1 MTALKIKPP
10 ESNVLHAIAL
20 FEGVKGI
27 AAISASIGLL
37 SLIHHDIHALAYAL
51 IGHFHLDPEAHYP
64 RMLLDDATWLQNA
77 NIRQVILFAC
87 AYAVIRF
94 VEGYGLW
101 KDRTWAEWLAACS
114 GGVYL
119 PIEIAHMLEHP
130 SVINGF
136 VLIFNFFIV
145 LYMAGRLWQQKKMQN
160 PAFQTLSDHSHF
172 NMHPK

>member
-1 MTALKIKPP
+1 MTALKIRPP
-10 ESNVLHAIAL
+10 ESNVVHAIAL
-20 FEGVKGI
+20 FEGIKGI
-27 AAISASIGLL
+27 AAVSASLGLL
-37 SLIHHDIHALAYAL
+37 SLTHHDVHALAYAL

-77 NIRQVILFAC
+77 NILQVVFFAC

-101 KDRTWAEWLAACS
+101 KYHKWAEWLAACS

-119 PIEIAHMLEHP
+119 PVEIMHMIEYP
-130 SVINGF
+130 SVINGS

-145 LYMAGRLWQQKKMQN
+145 LYMAGRLWKQKKIKARPLN
-160 PAFQTLSDHSHF
+160 L
-172 NMHPK
+172 